1 MTHQSGFLT
10 GAGPQEEEKKT
21 TAQINDEHTPEAM
34 RQSSELSDRYN
45 EEDDRPAIEQTIQH
59 NEVQTAEHTGRNFAI
74 DLDFEQ
80 EMHERTQKERA
91 ERKAKQ
97 EAAAKK
103 EQQAHKKRK
112 EEIAAELAKAQT
124 LDDEELRDK
133 IKAEIAKDN
142 ETKLYPDAKSFS
154 SDVEDELWRK
164 RADRNNQIA
173 GRAKIEDVQ
182 NDDIQ
187 KAITYSFIME
197 AIGVLAILIAFF
209 GRLSTN
215 LQTVLY
221 FVGAMAAIISGV
233 LLFINGNKAKHHQ
246 VPSSQSAQFSAAAI
260 APGYILRNIFIII
273 FSQIPITG
281 GLIGVI
287 VGAAVGA
294 SIHYSFLN
302 RYGIYVSIKDTL
314 IMTVI
319 YTAATT
325 ISLLFSSGGDSITLG
340 VGMVFYIVGIIE
352 YFLGDRA
359 AMLLALYTNK

>member
-10 GAGPQEEEKKT
+10 GTEPQEEEKKT
-21 TAQINDEHTPEAM
+21 AAQINDERVPEAM
-34 RQSSELSDRYN
+34 RQSGELSDRYN
-45 EEDDRPAIEQTIQH
+45 GDDDRPAIERTIQH

-80 EMHERTQKERA
+80 EMHERTRKERA

-97 EAAAKK
+97 EAADKK
-103 EQQAHKKRK
+103 EQQERKERK
-112 EEIAAELAKAQT
+112 EEIATELAKTQT

-133 IKAEIAKDN
+133 IKAEIAESN

-154 SDVEDELWRK
+154 SDVEDEIWRK
-164 RADRNNQIA
+164 RTDKNSQIA

-197 AIGVLAILIAFF
+197 AIGVLSILIAFF

-215 LQTVLY
+215 LQTILY
-221 FVGAMAAIISGV
+221 FVGAMAAMISGV

-260 APGYILRNIFIII
+260 APGYILRNIFILI

-281 GLIGVI
+281 SLIGVI

-314 IMTVI
+314 IMTAI
-319 YTAATT
+319 YTIATT
-325 ISLLFSSGGDSITLG
+325 MSLLFSSGGDSITLG

-352 YFLGDRA
+352 YLLGDRA